1 MVATPLLVVVVM
13 VVVVASSG
21 VVRGVGTVHGPVG
34 IGCGQRVAGWMGI
47 DQPGGQ
53 QDAFAGYLL
62 YPLHHQRAPSY
73 TLPGFRVTY
82 TVSNTNETITYAI
95 QHQRDRH
102 VYQSTPMKPLYI
114 PANTNENIAHTD
126 DGPT

>member
-1 MVATPLLVVVVM
+1 MTVVVAAGLAA

-62 YPLHHQRAPSY
+62 YPLPPSAN
-73 TLPGFRVTY
+73 VTY
-82 TVSNTNETITYAI
+82 TSPGFPVTYSPHATAAHLHRGLGQHKPAPPSIT
-95 QHQRDRH
+95 
-102 VYQSTPMKPLYI
+102 SPTPGRPG
-114 PANTNENIAHTD
+114 T
-126 DGPT
+126 

>member
-1 MVATPLLVVVVM
+1 MVVVATV

-21 VVRGVGTVHGPVG
+21 VVRGVGTVHSPVG

-62 YPLHHQRAPSY
+62 YPLHHHHPVRTHTMPAP
-73 TLPGFRVTY
+73 RVT
-82 TVSNTNETITYAI
+82 
-95 QHQRDRH
+95 H
-102 VYQSTPMKPLYI
+102 VVRIRAWFAY
-114 PANTNENIAHTD
+114 TD